1 MKKLFRYAA
10 LLASFAAAILSGCFP
25 GNDPIEETDPFKE
38 AKLEVKLV
46 GTDKTSATIS
56 LNTAVV
62 KVAAYV
68 LETTDAKGEY
78 TAADIFAK
86 ENLVFLESEGL
97 TQITFK
103 NLTPDTSYTVQVAT
117 RISSDK
123 VWENV
128 KAFEFKTEMRDPV
141 LTAKVVEGSVEA
153 TTASFE
159 VTTDNISR
167 IAYIVEKYNANSN
180 TPKVPVVFATGTVL
194 KVANGTTTIDLA
206 QLSPNSEYV
215 IYIAGEIA
223 GRDEFFENLVVLN
236 GIKTTDFAD
245 QIRIY
250 DIGYRGFK
258 VDLKVDPEVK
268 AKDHVIKYGLTDL
281 VMWSNS
287 YFGGLMNN
295 ATGGQS
301 CGAAIN
307 LNDTAYHN
315 YIQESTTFDFADSR
329 YEYMFDPMVPGQPE
343 VVMFGEFKYGDIEQF
358 MGWTYGGTAGLG
370 YYIPLF
376 SWNNFNSD
384 WARRKDPWTVLN
396 EADYW
401 TGFFHK
407 EIVVTQQPDALPA
420 EDLEVTYTT
429 SPKDAVLTFKVN
441 NPEIQRIALMILEE
455 DNYHTL
461 MPYLFNNTDYL
472 QWFATSYTGMFAV
485 SAYTFDPWYTEKG
498 DETGGIST
506 MKLSEYFYELRR
518 DYNYRVFVVG
528 LGGDFDGDGY
538 LDGNKQCYKT
548 MEFKLPNA
556 TKPDPKVI
564 ITPAEDLITSDKIVF
579 NIKTEDPNN
588 QIVDAVYAVNTR
600 KEFERSGYTLDE
612 IMNMNSAYVDYHF
625 SGMMLNQTN
634 GANGYN
640 FEIGAAPGEEL
651 GIAIMA
657 INDEGS
663 KYISEV
669 VYATAKDLEAPERV
683 EHEYFESLKGSW
695 TATATVLT
703 TEQVDEETTKMV
715 TVQRSCE
722 VTVGD
727 VEYPESL
734 SQEIYDIYAKYGHSA
749 EVVDAHFEQFKAAAD
764 NFNEKTRA
772 FNRILMNGF
781 NFEDS
786 SKPYF
791 NYSSAFELFYST
803 TYSGDSAASMVK
815 DFGPKWYL
823 EIAADG
829 TVTAPFNA
837 AYFEPMSSWYYDT
850 QSLYES
856 YLMGYYFDPENYN
869 VENNVLVGYF
879 GSSEGGYQN
888 GHFPVEVSEDGN
900 TITVKPLVYT
910 YTYEGQQYSYTFY
923 PTSCINYGS
932 GSYDPLEICSEIVLT
947 RNTAAAAPNKAA
959 RKDYFRTDHTKV
971 KGNIETSGASQLKS
985 HTSFEVLK
993 PALDVKIDK
1002 SLTNE
1007 ERAQRWFDVRK
1018 VK

>member
-1 MKKLFRYAA
+1 MKKLIRFAA
-10 LLASFAAAILSGCFP
+10 LLASFAAVVLASCQP
-25 GNDPIEETDPFKE
+25 DQPEETPKDPFE
-38 AKLEVKLV
+38 NAKLTVKLV
-46 GTDKTSATIS
+46 GTDKTSATIAI
-56 LNTAVV
+56 NAEVV
-62 KVAAYV
+62 KIAAYV

-78 TAADIFAK
+78 TAAEIFAA
-86 ENLVFLESEGL
+86 ENLVVLEKEGV
-97 TQITFK
+97 TQITFD
-103 NLTPDTSYTVQVAT
+103 NLTPDTSYTVQVAS

-123 VWENV
+123 VWDTV
-128 KAFEFKTEMRDPV
+128 KSLEFTTEMRDPV
-141 LTAKVVEGSVEA
+141 LTAQIVAGSVEA

-167 IAYIVEKYNANSN
+167 IAYIVEKYKADGT
-180 TPKVPVVFATGTVL
+180 TPKVPVIFATGTVL

-223 GRDEFFENLVVLN
+223 GRDEFLEGVTTLTGLQ
-236 GIKTTDFAD
+236 TTDFAD

-307 LNDTAYHN
+307 LNDKAYHN
-315 YIQESTTFDFADSR
+315 YVQESTTFDFADSR

-358 MGWTYGGTAGLG
+358 MGWTYGGTEGLG

-384 WARRKDPWTVLN
+384 WARRKNQWEVLD
-396 EADYW
+396 EANYW

-407 EIVVTQQPDALPA
+407 EIVVTQQPEALPA
-420 EDLEVTYTT
+420 DALDVTCAT

-441 NPEIQRIALMILEE
+441 NPEIQMIALMILEE

-461 MPYLFNNTDYL
+461 MPYLLNNTDYL

-485 SAYTFDPWYTEKG
+485 SAYTFNPWVTEKG
-498 DETGGIST
+498 EETGGIAT

-528 LGGDFDGDGY
+528 LGGDADGDGY
-538 LDGNKQCYKT
+538 LDGNKQCYQT

-564 ITPAEDLITSDKIVF
+564 ITPAEDQITSDKIVF
-579 NIKTEDPNN
+579 NIKTADPNN
-588 QIVDAVYAVNTR
+588 QLVDAVYAVNTR

-612 IMNMNSAYVDYHF
+612 IMTMNSGYADYHF

-634 GANGYN
+634 SNSGYN

-651 GIAIMA
+651 GIAIMG

-663 KYISEV
+663 KYITEV

-727 VEYPESL
+727 IEYPKTL
-734 SQEIYDIYAKYGHSA
+734 SQEIYDIYAQYGLNT

-764 NFNEKTRA
+764 KFNEKTRA

-823 EIAADG
+823 EIDAEG
-829 TVTAPFNA
+829 NVTAPFNA

-879 GSSEGGYQN
+879 GGSDGGYQN
-888 GHFPVEVSEDGN
+888 GYFPVEVSEDGN

-910 YTYEGQQYSYTFY
+910 YTYEGQEYSYTFY

-947 RNTAAAAPNKAA
+947 RNTAASAPSKAA
-959 RKDYFRTDHTKV
+959 RKDNFRTDHTKV
-971 KGNIETSGASQLKS
+971 KGNIETSGASQLKDR
-985 HTSFEVLK
+985 TSFEVLK
-993 PALDVKIDK
+993 PVHDVRIDK
-1002 SLTNE
+1002 NLTSE